1 MMGRG
6 NQETYFTSGY
16 AQFCYWIQ
24 QRLYETVVVTV
35 LSNKIRLLYVCLK
48 INGRFDNVTSFE
60 YGLYCRN
67 RTEPRNPSV

>member
-1 MMGRG
+1 MGRG

-35 LSNKIRLLYVCLK
+35 LSNKIQLLYVVLK
-48 INGRFDNVTSFE
+48 INCRFDSYVTSFE
-60 YGLYCRN
+60 YGLYSRN
-67 RTEPRNPSV
+67 CTEPRNPSV